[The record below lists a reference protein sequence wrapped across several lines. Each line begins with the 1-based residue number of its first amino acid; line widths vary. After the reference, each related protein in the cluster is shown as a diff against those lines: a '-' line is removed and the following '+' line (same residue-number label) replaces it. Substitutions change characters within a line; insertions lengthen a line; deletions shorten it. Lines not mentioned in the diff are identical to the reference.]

1 MERYYTLSGVLYVSL
16 FTSTSGHP
24 VNLSFVM
31 LVIKKVKDLR
41 RVSEAMQIPR
51 DHLTEILE
59 GSEEDSVGKLSEV
72 WLETKKPWKAL
83 KEILVKCDELPSA
96 ELAYLMEMHISKGK
110 ALAIGFVVMCSL
122 SSIDA
127 PLKPEYVFKVLK
139 LISDWSA
146 VWKFLKVGE
155 QPTQMATVSFF
166 VEEPYFEASWM
177 EIALALYNTNQD
189 KAIDALFQYIKSP
202 AG

>member
-16 FTSTSGHP
+16 FTSSSGHP
-24 VNLSFVM
+24 VNLTSVM
-31 LVIKKVKDLR
+31 LVMKKVKDLR
-41 RVSEAMQIPR
+41 RVSKAMQIPR
-51 DHLTEILE
+51 DRLTESLE

-96 ELAYLMEMHISKGK
+96 ELACLMEMHISKGK

-127 PLKPEYVFKVLK
+127 PLKPDYVFKVLK

-166 VEEPYFEASWM
+166 CRRGIFRGIM
-177 EIALALYNTNQD
+177 DGDCL
-189 KAIDALFQYIKSP
+189 SP
-202 AG
+202 LQHKPGQSH

>member
-1 MERYYTLSGVLYVSL
+1 MNL
-16 FTSTSGHP
+16 TS
-24 VNLSFVM
+24 VM
-31 LVIKKVKDLR
+31 LVMKKVKDLR
-41 RVSEAMQIPR
+41 RVSKAMQIPR
-51 DHLTEILE
+51 DRLTEILE
-59 GSEEDSVGKLSEV
+59 GSEEDRVGKLSEV
-72 WLETKKPWKAL
+72 WLENKKPWKAL

-96 ELAYLMEMHISKGK
+96 ELACLMEMHISKGK
-110 ALAIGFVVMCSL
+110 ALAKFVIYVCTL

-127 PLKPEYVFKVLK
+127 PLKPEYIFKVLK
-139 LISDWSA
+139 LISDWSV

-166 VEEPYFEASWM
+166 VEEAYFEASWT

-189 KAIDALFQYIKSP
+189 KAIDTLFQYIKSP

>member
-1 MERYYTLSGVLYVSL
+1 
-16 FTSTSGHP
+16 
-24 VNLSFVM
+24 
-31 LVIKKVKDLR
+31 
-41 RVSEAMQIPR
+41 
-51 DHLTEILE
+51 
-59 GSEEDSVGKLSEV
+59 
-72 WLETKKPWKAL
+72 
-83 KEILVKCDELPSA
+83 
-96 ELAYLMEMHISKGK
+96 MHISKGK
-110 ALAIGFVVMCSL
+110 SVAIGFVVMCSL

-139 LISDWSA
+139 FISDWSA

-155 QPTQMATVSFF
+155 QPTQIATVSFF

-189 KAIDALFQYIKSP
+189 RAIDALFQYIKSP

>member
-1 MERYYTLSGVLYVSL
+1 MNL
-16 FTSTSGHP
+16 TS
-24 VNLSFVM
+24 VM
-31 LVIKKVKDLR
+31 LVMKKVKDLR
-41 RVSEAMQIPR
+41 RVSKAMQIPR

-59 GSEEDSVGKLSEV
+59 GSEEDSFGKLSEV

-83 KEILVKCDELPSA
+83 QEILVKCDELPSA
-96 ELAYLMEMHISKGK
+96 ELACLMEMHISEGK

-146 VWKFLKVGE
+146 VWRFLKVGE
-155 QPTQMATVSFF
+155 QPTKMATVSFF
-166 VEEPYFEASWM
+166 VEEPYFEASWT

>member
-1 MERYYTLSGVLYVSL
+1 MERYYTLSRVLYVS
-16 FTSTSGHP
+16 FTSSSGHP
-24 VNLSFVM
+24 VNLTSVM
-31 LVIKKVKDLR
+31 LVMKKVKDLR
-41 RVSEAMQIPR
+41 RVSKAMQIPR

-59 GSEEDSVGKLSEV
+59 GSEEDSVGKLSEA

-83 KEILVKCDELPSA
+83 KEILAKCDELPSA
-96 ELAYLMEMHISKGK
+96 ELACLMEMNISEGK

-155 QPTQMATVSFF
+155 QPTKMATVSFF
-166 VEEPYFEASWM
+166 VEEAYFEASWM

>member
-1 MERYYTLSGVLYVSL
+1 MNL
-16 FTSTSGHP
+16 TS
-24 VNLSFVM
+24 VM
-31 LVIKKVKDLR
+31 LVMKKVKDMR
-41 RVSEAMQIPR
+41 RVSKAMQIPQ

-59 GSEEDSVGKLSEV
+59 SSEEDSVGKLSEV

-96 ELAYLMEMHISKGK
+96 ELACLMEMHISKGK
-110 ALAIGFVVMCSL
+110 ALVIGFVVMCSL

-127 PLKPEYVFKVLK
+127 PLKPEYVFRVLK

-155 QPTQMATVSFF
+155 QPTKMATVSFF

>member
-1 MERYYTLSGVLYVSL
+1 MERYYTLSGVLYVS
-16 FTSTSGHP
+16 FTSSSGHT
-24 VNLSFVM
+24 VNLTSVM
-31 LVIKKVKDLR
+31 LVMKKVKDMR
-41 RVSEAMQIPR
+41 RVSKAMQ
-51 DHLTEILE
+51 DHLTENLE
-59 GSEEDSVGKLSEV
+59 SSEEDSVGKLSEV
-72 WLETKKPWKAL
+72 WLETKQPWKAL

-96 ELAYLMEMHISKGK
+96 ELACLMEMHISKGK

-146 VWKFLKVGE
+146 VWRFLKVGE
-155 QPTQMATVSFF
+155 QPTKMATVSFF